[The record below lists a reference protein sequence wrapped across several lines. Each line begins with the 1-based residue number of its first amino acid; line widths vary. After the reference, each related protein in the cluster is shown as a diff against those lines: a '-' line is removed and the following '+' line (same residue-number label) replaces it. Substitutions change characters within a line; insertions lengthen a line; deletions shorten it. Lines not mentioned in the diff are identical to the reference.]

1 MRKSHG
7 CHSEPQAKNLTIP
20 ASCNSEILRLPPQ
33 DNTTTESERR
43 NLFCR
48 SFTLPFDELRTGFWK
63 RGKGEIFRQYT
74 RSTYRIAVGLLL
86 VIFMFS
92 GTGSGLAAE
101 SKNADAIVESL
112 QKNYDATVDFTADF
126 RQETEVKTLNR
137 SLKAWGKV
145 SFKRPGKMLWRYEEP
160 KGQFVLADGKNLYF
174 YQPEQNQIIKSPL
187 KNAFR
192 SDVPLSFLLGIG
204 NLKKDFNSLLKASD
218 EKQYTVRLEPKN
230 ESSGFSEI
238 LLGVGK
244 PSFDIL
250 WVSVRDATGNL
261 TTIQLSGMRKAVGL
275 KDSVFTLHV
284 PKGADVVELGQ

>member
-1 MRKSHG
+1 MREKSK
-7 CHSEPQAKNLTIP
+7 PN
-20 ASCNSEILRLPPQ
+20 RLPK
-33 DNTTTESERR
+33 NWVAA
-43 NLFCR
+43 C
-48 SFTLPFDELRTGFWK
+48 
-63 RGKGEIFRQYT
+63 
-74 RSTYRIAVGLLL
+74 LLL
-86 VIFMFS
+86 LIFLLF
-92 GTGSGLAAE
+92 GNRAGLAAE
-101 SKNADAIVESL
+101 TKNADAIVDSL

-160 KGQFVLADGKNLYF
+160 KGQFVLADGKSLYF

-204 NLKKDFNSLLKASD
+204 NLKKDFKSTLKSGD
-218 EKQYTVRLEPKN
+218 EKQYTLRLEPKN
-230 ESSGFSEI
+230 ESGGFSEI

-261 TTIQLSGMRKAVGL
+261 TTIHLSGMRKAVGL
-275 KDSVFTLHV
+275 KDSLFTLQI